1 MTQNQCSMI
10 INDADLARDLK
21 AGIANPVEVEK
32 WLLNNVPPVQ
42 LAHELA
48 ECLIEMQALKPI
60 VITMDQLQ
68 AHIRV
73 QGFRWQDGQLIKE
86 NRGNFSKK

>member
-1 MTQNQCSMI
+1 ML
-10 INDADLARDLK
+10 INDVDLARDLK
-21 AGIANPVEVEK
+21 AGIANPAELERY
-32 WLLNNVPPVQ
+32 LLTHLPAPA

-48 ECLIEMQALKPI
+48 QCLIDEQALKPI

-73 QGFRWQDGQLIKE
+73 QGFRWQDGQLTPE
-86 NRGNFSKK
+86 TRGNFSKKK

>member
-1 MTQNQCSMI
+1 MLIEDSN
-10 INDADLARDLK
+10 LAKDLK
-21 AGIANPVEVEK
+21 AGIANPAELERY
-32 WLLNNVPPVQ
+32 LLTHYPAPA

-48 ECLIEMQALKPI
+48 ECLIEAQASKPI

-73 QGFRWQDGQLIKE
+73 QGFRWQDGQLTPE
-86 NRGNFSKK
+86 TRGNYSKKK

>member
-1 MTQNQCSMI
+1 MLIDDPT
-10 INDADLARDLK
+10 LARDLK
-21 AGIANPVEVEK
+21 AGIANPAELERY
-32 WLLNNVPPVQ
+32 LLTHMPAPA

-48 ECLIEMQALKPI
+48 QCLIDEQALKPI

-73 QGFRWQDGQLIKE
+73 QGFRWQDGQLTPE
-86 NRGNFSKK
+86 TRGNFSKKK